1 MQTTYGRGLGGS
13 MEQIFNH
20 PARETIVGIP
30 GQIFLLLIIAAGFA
44 LFAVKAYEAFRLI
57 MKGRNENRLDNI
69 PLRIKSLIVYVLA
82 QFRVLTDPFAG
93 LIHAFIFWGFLVLSY
108 GYGNAI
114 VTAFI
119 PSLTFPVIDNHIF
132 RTAHNIFSLLVIV
145 SVLLALFRRLVL
157 KPARLEYTTEALAIL
172 CLIFSIVSFDFI
184 SEGFK
189 CAFTITTDS
198 VVWFPPITAGLGG
211 IFSGMGLAPE
221 TMHILSNLFWWLHMI
236 LIFSFMAYLP
246 FSKHFHIVTAAINVF
261 LRNLKPVGQLSK
273 LDFENNSEYFGAA
286 SIKDYTWK
294 DLLDLYACTECGRCS
309 EHCPA
314 HQTEKPLSPKK
325 VIQDLKKHLKGM
337 TETLLSAPVKGK
349 EGEENPAELPA
360 ITGEVL
366 QEDELWSCT
375 TCGACMQACPVFIEH
390 IPKIVETRRLLVQA
404 ESRFPQEVTLTF
416 KNMENNYNPYGIG
429 FSNRAEW
436 CTDMGIRVLGECGK
450 AEYLYWVG
458 CVGSFD
464 DRNKR
469 VSQAIARLLKAAG
482 IDFAI
487 LGAEEACCG
496 DPARRTGN
504 EFLYQT
510 LVESNMEH
518 FRNYGVKKII
528 THCPHCYN
536 TLKNEYSQFGAD
548 FEVIHSTVLIAE
560 LIAKG
565 KLSPENKQ
573 DKTLC
578 YHDSCYLGRYNSIYN
593 EPREIL
599 QKVCTSAPAEM
610 KDHHESSFC
619 CGAGGGRMWM
629 EEKLGTRI
637 NRKRLDQALETK
649 AEIISSNCPYCL
661 TMLTDAVK
669 DRNME
674 EKVQVLDVMEL
685 LERSCDKARE
695 PEPAETS
702 AS

>member
-1 MQTTYGRGLGGS
+1 
-13 MEQIFNH
+13 MEHIFNH
-20 PARETIVGIP
+20 PAMDRILGIP
-30 GQIFLLLIIAAGFA
+30 GQVFLLLIIATGFA

-57 MKGRNENRLDNI
+57 MKGQKENRFDNI
-69 PLRIKSLIVYVLA
+69 PERIKSVLVYVLA
-82 QFRVLTDPFAG
+82 QFRVFADPFAG
-93 LIHAFIFWGFLVLSY
+93 FIHAFIFWGFLVLSI
-108 GYGNAI
+108 GYGNALI
-114 VTAFI
+114 SAFI
-119 PSLTFPVIDNHIF
+119 NGFAFPFTDTHYF
-132 RTAHNIFSLLVIV
+132 RIAHNIFSLLVIV
-145 SVLLALFRRLVL
+145 SVLLALFRRLVI
-157 KPARLEYTTEALAIL
+157 KPPRLEYTAEAIVIL
-172 CLIFSIVSFDFI
+172 CLILSIVSFDFI

-189 CAFTITTDS
+189 CAYTIATDT
-198 VVWFPPITAGLGG
+198 VVWFPPVTAGLGG
-211 IFSGMGLAPE
+211 VFSGMGMAPG

-261 LRNLKPVGQLSK
+261 LRNLKPIGQLSK

-309 EHCPA
+309 ERCPA

-325 VIQDLKKHLKGM
+325 VVQDLKKHLKSL
-337 TETLLSAPVKGK
+337 TKTLLNKPAPAR
-349 EGEENPAELPA
+349 EGEESQVELPA
-360 ITGEVL
+360 IAGDAL

-375 TCGACMQACPVFIEH
+375 TCSACTQACPVFIEH
-390 IPKIVETRRLLVQA
+390 IPKIVEARRLLVQA

-436 CTDMGIRVLGECGK
+436 CTDMGVKVLGEGEK

-469 VSQAIARLLKAAG
+469 VSQAIVRLLKAAG

-487 LGAEEACCG
+487 LGSEEACCG
-496 DPARRTGN
+496 DPARRIGN

-518 FRNYGVKKII
+518 FKNYGVKKII

-536 TLKNEYSQFGAD
+536 TLKNEYRQFGAD
-548 FEVIHSTVLIAE
+548 FEVIHSTVLIEE

-565 KLSPENKQ
+565 TLSPDGKQ
-573 DKTLC
+573 DKTVC

-593 EPREIL
+593 EPRAIL
-599 QKVCTSAPAEM
+599 EKVCASAPIEM
-610 KDHHESSFC
+610 KDHRESSFC

-637 NRKRLDQALETK
+637 NRHRLDQALVTK

-674 EKVQVLDVMEL
+674 EKVQVLDVMEML
-685 LERSCDKARE
+685 DRSCNKTKE
-695 PEPAETS
+695 PEPAQTT

>member
-1 MQTTYGRGLGGS
+1 

-20 PARETIVGIP
+20 PAREKLLGIP
-30 GQIFLLLIIAAGFA
+30 GQVFLLIIIAAGFA

-57 MKGRNENRLDNI
+57 MKGRKENRFDDI
-69 PLRIKSLIVYVLA
+69 PDRILSLFTYVLA
-82 QFRVLTDPFAG
+82 QLRVLTEPFAG
-93 LIHAFIFWGFLVLSY
+93 LIHAFIFWGFIVLSV

-114 VTAFI
+114 ISAFI
-119 PSLTFPVIDNHIF
+119 KDFSFPLTNTEFY
-132 RTAHNIFSLLVIV
+132 RTLHNILSFLVIA

-157 KPARLEYTTEALAIL
+157 KPARLEYTSEAIVIL

-189 CAFTITTDS
+189 CAYAIATAN
-198 VVWFPPITAGLGG
+198 VVWFPPITAALGG
-211 IFSGMGLAPE
+211 LFSGMGIPPE
-221 TMHILSNLFWWLHMI
+221 TMHVISNLFWWLHMI

-246 FSKHFHIVTAAINVF
+246 YSKHFHIVTAAINVF
-261 LRNLKPVGQLSK
+261 FRNLKPTGQLSK
-273 LDFENNSEYFGAA
+273 LDFENDSEYFGAA
-286 SIKDYTWK
+286 SIKDFTWK
-294 DLLDLYACTECGRCS
+294 DLFDLYACTECGRCS

-325 VIQDLKKHLKGM
+325 VVQDLKKHLKSQ
-337 TETLLSAPVKGK
+337 TRALLAEPAPAK
-349 EGEENPAELPA
+349 EGEENKVELPA
-360 ITGEVL
+360 IVGEAL

-375 TCGACMQACPVFIEH
+375 TCSACMQACPVFIEH
-390 IPKIVETRRLLVQA
+390 IPKIVEARRLLVQA
-404 ESRFPQEVTLTF
+404 ESRFPSEVTLTF

-436 CTDMGIRVLGECGK
+436 CADMGVKVLGEGEK

-464 DRNKR
+464 DRNKK
-469 VSQAIARLLKAAG
+469 VSQAVARLLKAAG
-482 IDFAI
+482 VDFAI

-496 DPARRTGN
+496 DPARRIGN

-510 LVESNMEH
+510 LVEANMEH
-518 FRNYGVKKII
+518 FKNYEVKKII

-536 TLKNEYSQFGAD
+536 TLKNEYRQFGAE
-548 FEVIHSTVLIAE
+548 FEVIHTTVLMTE
-560 LIAKG
+560 LMAKG
-565 KLSPENKQ
+565 ALPTNGRQ
-573 DKTLC
+573 DKKVC
-578 YHDSCYLGRYNSIYN
+578 YHDSCYLGRYNGIYA

-599 QKVCTSAPAEM
+599 EKVSSSSPLEM
-610 KDHHESSFC
+610 KDHRASSFC

-649 AEIISSNCPYCL
+649 ADIISSNCPYCL

-669 DRNME
+669 DRNLE
-674 EKVQVLDVMEL
+674 EKLQVLDVMEL
-685 LERSCDKARE
+685 LDRSCGKTKEA
-695 PEPAETS
+695 EPAQT
-702 AS
+702 AGQ